1 VWLLLPGS
9 DRLAVQRNGTERR
22 AREKQKENQ
31 QMSLYELKQDVKCF
45 LMSAVDESC
54 VHFVSVYLEA

>member
-1 VWLLLPGS
+1 
-9 DRLAVQRNGTERR
+9 
-22 AREKQKENQ
+22 
-31 QMSLYELKQDVKCF
+31 MSLYELKQDVKCF